1 MTEGRPR
8 ARINPSPHLQPGT
21 VGMERVLVVNDD
33 RSTREL
39 IRLQLKQGGYRVDT
53 AASGATALKRLEGH
67 DYDLMLLDIRMPGI
81 DGLGVLK
88 KMRSFSR
95 RPKVIVMTADDTPE
109 TLFEAIREHTQRYL
123 KKPLELELLTSL
135 VREVLDSGEIPP
147 IEVVS
152 AKADWVELLVPCDR
166 KAVDQIHDFMTNL
179 DTDLPREV
187 RHNVAQAFRELLMN
201 AVEWGGRLDPTQRVR
216 IAYLRAGR
224 MLLYRIADPGHGFS
238 FESLE
243 HAAVSNPPDDPMQHS
258 YVRQEKG
265 IRPGGFGLLLT
276 RSSVDE
282 LLYNEAQNEVVF
294 VKYLD

>member
-1 MTEGRPR
+1 
-8 ARINPSPHLQPGT
+8 
-21 VGMERVLVVNDD
+21 MERVLVVDDD
-33 RSTREL
+33 RTTREL
-39 IRLQLKQGGYRVDT
+39 IRVQLKQGGYSVDT
-53 AASGATALKRLEGH
+53 AASGTTALKRLKDHE
-67 DYDLMLLDIRMPGI
+67 YDLMLLDIRMPGI

-88 KMRSFSR
+88 ELREFSR

-109 TLFEAIREHTQRYL
+109 TLFEALREHTQRYL
-123 KKPLELELLTSL
+123 KKPLEFDMLTNL
-135 VREVLDSGEIPP
+135 VREVLDSRDIPP
-147 IEVVS
+147 IEVIS
-152 AKADWVELLVPCDR
+152 AKSDWVELLVPCDR
-166 KAVDQIHDFMTNL
+166 TAVEQIHDFLTKL
-179 DTDLPREV
+179 DNDLPREV
-187 RHNVAQAFRELLMN
+187 RHNVGQAFRELLMN

-238 FESLE
+238 FESLD
-243 HAAVSNPPDDPMQHS
+243 HAAISNPPDDPMQHS
-258 YVRQEKG
+258 YVREEQG